1 LKLDLTQQ
9 SALITRY
16 FLMESLTYLQ
26 LLRSNRSFRRLWWGQ
41 VISELGNWF
50 NFLAGLGLVR
60 LVSNGDAT
68 ATAIIVIA
76 RLVPFTLFA
85 PLAGALVDRW
95 SRRKVMIISDFARV
109 IVACGFLL
117 VRKEED
123 LWIAYVC
130 TALLAFFG
138 AFFEAAKNASV
149 PNITGERDL
158 LAGTALMWSSR
169 FLLMSFGA
177 ALGGWT
183 AATVGYR
190 AAFIVNAVSFLG
202 SAWSVWLIPEG
213 ETRQTQ
219 RTVTAVDQVEQR
231 KPSYWSDMLQG
242 WSYITSHRP
251 VAAILWI
258 NVLWASGGGAIN
270 LISDRLGGL
279 VFAGERGISGDS
291 AVAALY
297 VAAGLGLFIGM
308 LIARRV
314 GYYFEV
320 AGRIP
325 GFIGWSLLFQGL
337 LFALIGV
344 MPNLWLACL
353 ILFIGRILLGAEFAV
368 QEALLMRLVPDNLR
382 GRVSTTDRA
391 LELLIWSLSTAAAGW
406 SLRAITPRTLTVV
419 AGLLSGTAG
428 VVWLILFATG
438 TVRLPSKWGS
448 KRLNEKL
455 QTVEP
460 VSNPTAD

>member
-1 LKLDLTQQ
+1 
-9 SALITRY
+9 
-16 FLMESLTYLQ
+16 MESLTYLQ
-26 LLRSNRSFRRLWWGQ
+26 LLRSNRSFRYLWWGQ
-41 VISELGNWF
+41 VVSELGNWF
-50 NFLAGLGLVR
+50 NFIAGLGLVR

-68 ATAIIVIA
+68 ATTIIVIA

-85 PLAGALVDRW
+85 PIAGAFVDRW
-95 SRRKVMIISDFARV
+95 SRRKVMIVSDLARV
-109 IVACGFLL
+109 AVAFGFLL
-117 VRKEED
+117 VHTQED
-123 LWIAYVC
+123 LWIAYLC
-130 TALLAFFG
+130 TVLLAIFG

-190 AAFIVNAVSFLG
+190 AAFIVNALSFFG
-202 SAWSVWLIPEG
+202 SMWSVWLIPES
-213 ETRQTQ
+213 ETKETQ
-219 RTVTAVDQVEQR
+219 STAAVALDQIEPR
-231 KPSYWSDMLQG
+231 KQSYLSDMRQG
-242 WSYITSHRP
+242 WSYIISHRP
-251 VAAILWI
+251 VAAILII

-270 LISDRLGGL
+270 LISDRLGGF

-325 GFIGWSLLFQGL
+325 GFIGWSLLFQGV

-353 ILFIGRILLGAEFAV
+353 LLFAGRILLGAEFAV
-368 QEALLMRLVPDNLR
+368 QETLLMRLVPDHLR

-391 LELLIWSLSTAAAGW
+391 LELLIWSFSTAIAGW
-406 SLRAITPRTLTVV
+406 SLRAITPRTLTVI
-419 AGLLSGTAG
+419 AGLLSATSGI
-428 VVWLILFATG
+428 VWLILFATG
-438 TVRLPSKWGS
+438 RVRLPSKWNS
-448 KRLNEKL
+448 QRNRSVKEKL
-455 QTVEP
+455 PAV
-460 VSNPTAD
+460 D

>member
-1 LKLDLTQQ
+1 
-9 SALITRY
+9 
-16 FLMESLTYLQ
+16 MESLTYLQ
-26 LLRSNRSFRRLWWGQ
+26 LLRTNRSFRRLWWGQ
-41 VISELGNWF
+41 VVSELGNWF
-50 NFLAGLGLVR
+50 NFIAGLGLVR

-76 RLVPFTLFA
+76 RMVPFTLFA
-85 PLAGALVDRW
+85 PLAGAFVDRW
-95 SRRKVMIISDFARV
+95 SRRGVMIVCDLARV
-109 IVACGFLL
+109 AIALGFLF
-117 VRKEED
+117 VHGKQD
-123 LWIAYVC
+123 LWIAYLC
-130 TALLAFFG
+130 TALLAVFSV
-138 AFFEAAKNASV
+138 FFEAAKNATV

-190 AAFIVNAVSFLG
+190 AAFIVNAISFFG
-202 SAWSVWLIPEG
+202 SAWSVWLIPENQ
-213 ETRQTQ
+213 TRAPQLQ
-219 RTVTAVDQVEQR
+219 STAPPAEIASR
-231 KPSYWSDMLQG
+231 KPSYWSDIRAG
-242 WSYITSHRP
+242 WSYIISHPP
-251 VAAILWI
+251 VAAILI
-258 NVLWASGGGAIN
+258 ANVLWASGGGAIN
-270 LISDRLGGL
+270 LISDRLGGF

-297 VAAGLGLFIGM
+297 FAAGLGLFVGM

-320 AGRIP
+320 AGKIP

-344 MPNLWLACL
+344 MPNLWLACAL
-353 ILFIGRILLGAEFAV
+353 LFLGRILLGAEFAV
-368 QEALLMRLVPDNLR
+368 QETLLMRLVPDHLR

-391 LELLIWSLSTAAAGW
+391 LELLIWSLSTALAGW

-419 AGLLSGTAG
+419 AGLLSATSG

-438 TVRLPSKWGS
+438 RVRLPSKWRSRGTKTS
-448 KRLNEKL
+448 EKKLVTNESPL
-455 QTVEP
+455 
-460 VSNPTAD
+460 

>member
-1 LKLDLTQQ
+1 
-9 SALITRY
+9 
-16 FLMESLTYLQ
+16 MESLTYLQ

-68 ATAIIVIA
+68 VTAIIVIA

-85 PLAGALVDRW
+85 PVAGAFVDRW
-95 SRRKVMIISDFARV
+95 SRRKVMIASDFARV
-109 IVACGFLL
+109 AVALGFLL
-117 VRKEED
+117 VHKEED
-123 LWIAYVC
+123 LWIAYLC
-130 TALLAFFG
+130 SALLAFFG
-138 AFFEAAKNASV
+138 AFFEAAKNAAV
-149 PNITGERDL
+149 PNITGDRDL

-190 AAFIVNAVSFLG
+190 AAFIINAISFFG
-202 SAWSVWLIPEG
+202 SAWSVWLIPER
-213 ETRQTQ
+213 ETRQ
-219 RTVTAVDQVEQR
+219 ADQQLADSALGQT
-231 KPSYWSDMLQG
+231 KASKASYWSDMRQG

-251 VAAILWI
+251 VAAILVI
-258 NVLWASGGGAIN
+258 NVLWASGGGSIN
-270 LISDRLGGL
+270 LISDRLGGF

-337 LFALIGV
+337 LFALIGL

-353 ILFIGRILLGAEFAV
+353 MLFLGRILLGAEFAV
-368 QEALLMRLVPDNLR
+368 QETLLMRLVPDNLR

-391 LELLIWSLSTAAAGW
+391 LELLIWSFSTAVAGW
-406 SLRAITPRTLTVV
+406 SLRVITPRTLTVV
-419 AGLLSGTAG
+419 AGLLSATSGI
-428 VVWLILFATG
+428 VWLVMFATG
-438 TVRLPSKWGS
+438 RVRLPRKLYP
-448 KRLNEKL
+448 KRNSSEVGKL
-455 QTVEP
+455 L
-460 VSNPTAD
+460 SS